1 MYINFRKTTF
11 IFYITKM
18 WKSAKGKNLNFTNI
32 LRNFFRPVSLA
43 VKYDHKTG
51 TNHKYNP
58 QYYAYIYS
66 SNIHIYITSTYS
78 YGTYTSCSSR
88 ILHKQGF
95 KEKPSQDFFYT
106 HRGCIMYTKK
116 KELSFEKLML
126 KRKNNILKIYRNC
139 QFKVKLFK
147 IVSYLCTIVLII
159 LVRKNKRYKIIF
171 NTCMD

>member
-1 MYINFRKTTF
+1 MKISKRQKSK
-11 IFYITKM
+11 FYKHFTKLF
-18 WKSAKGKNLNFTNI
+18 SSHPI
-32 LRNFFRPVSLA
+32 A

-116 KELSFEKLML
+116 RELSFEKLML

-147 IVSYLCTIVLII
+147 IVSYLRTIVLII
-159 LVRKNKRYKIIF
+159 LVVRKYLLTYLLSAAGN
-171 NTCMD
+171 